1 MSLDILAHKVCWNS
15 LTTASLKD
23 LSTTHVNYMWPKLF
37 HFQIS
42 EFHSFVYNMK
52 KYKDLNKDSL
62 NLLVNCITEGSPLW
76 EAMQNNE
83 KIMSFQTVILS
94 NVFRDITLCQL

>member
-1 MSLDILAHKVCWNS
+1 
-15 LTTASLKD
+15 
-23 LSTTHVNYMWPKLF
+23 
-37 HFQIS
+37 
-42 EFHSFVYNMK
+42 MK

-83 KIMSFQTVILS
+83 KLCFFKQLS
-94 NVFRDITLCQL
+94 CPMYLEI

>member
-1 MSLDILAHKVCWNS
+1 
-15 LTTASLKD
+15 
-23 LSTTHVNYMWPKLF
+23 
-37 HFQIS
+37 
-42 EFHSFVYNMK
+42 MK

-62 NLLVNCITEGSPLW
+62 NLLVNCLTEGFPLW